1 MDEADSTERARPSPA
16 DLPAIPWWRPAKL
29 PDGSWGARH
38 DAPDVLP
45 ADLTGRRI
53 IVTDRRRHG
62 WTATVLEVIERTP
75 EYVLVRDTPRY
86 HRRPPPDKPPTTS

>member
-1 MDEADSTERARPSPA
+1 MDEPDSTKRAGPSPA
-16 DLPAIPWWRPAKL
+16 DLPAIPWWRPNKL
-29 PDGSWGARH
+29 PDGNWGARH

-62 WTATVLEVIERTP
+62 WTATILEVIERTP

-86 HRRPPPDKPPTTS
+86 HRRPPPGKPPTAS

>member
-1 MDEADSTERARPSPA
+1 MDEPDSTERAGPSPA
-16 DLPAIPWWRPAKL
+16 DLPAIPWWRPNKL

-45 ADLTGRRI
+45 ADLIGRRI
-53 IVTDRRRHG
+53 IVTDRWRHG
-62 WTATVLEVIERTP
+62 WIATVLEVIERTP

-86 HRRPPPDKPPTTS
+86 HRRPPPGAPPTTS